1 MARERGGRRAR
12 GERSAIPTP
21 KTSPSPRCPPSR
33 PTRASP
39 RTSRSAAPA
48 ARASTSWPTPSRSRR
63 TAQAEW
69 VTPAGRPT
77 GCGLR
82 SRPSSATSSWRRARR
97 DGSRRRGGSS
107 PPQRPKARRRVLV
120 AAVAAL
126 VALAAG
132 VGIGLGV
139 DALGGGAGE
148 GQPSSSIVAQLQP
161 IGPLDPAGS
170 GTLTATEQAGVRTMA
185 VRLTGVPDTAGAD
198 YLEVWLMN
206 GAGTEIVALGALTR
220 DDTGYTGSFTVPSNL
235 PDDPARPRRRLRRA
249 LRRQPRPLRREHPA
263 RHARLSSPRLD
274 LSAARRRCS
283 RRLRWPCA
291 ARAPSPP
298 RGGRRPCPGA

>member
-1 MARERGGRRAR
+1 
-12 GERSAIPTP
+12 
-21 KTSPSPRCPPSR
+21 
-33 PTRASP
+33 
-39 RTSRSAAPA
+39 
-48 ARASTSWPTPSRSRR
+48 
-63 TAQAEW
+63 
-69 VTPAGRPT
+69 
-77 GCGLR
+77 
-82 SRPSSATSSWRRARR
+82 
-97 DGSRRRGGSS
+97 
-107 PPQRPKARRRVLV
+107 V

-235 PDDPARPRRRLRRA
+235 PMA
-249 LRRQPRPLRREHPA
+249 Q
-263 RHARLSSPRLD
+263 LD
-274 LSAARRRCS
+274 LVDVSAEHYDGNPGHS
-283 RRLRWPCA
+283 GVSILRGTLA
-291 ARAPSPP
+291 
-298 RGGRRPCPGA
+298 

>member
-1 MARERGGRRAR
+1 MSAHPDPEDLALAALPAEPSDPGVVAHLAECGACRAR
-12 GERSAIPTP
+12 VDELAHTVALAQDGAGGVGDLGGPPDRVWAAI
-21 KTSPSPRCPPSR
+21 
-33 PTRASP
+33 
-39 RTSRSAAPA
+39 AAELGDELPA
-48 ARASTSWPTPSRSRR
+48 AESQPRR
-63 TAQAEW
+63 Q
-69 VTPAGRPT
+69 PQ
-77 GCGLR
+77 
-82 SRPSSATSSWRRARR
+82 ARR
-97 DGSRRRGGSS
+97 QL
-107 PPQRPKARRRVLV
+107 PPPERPKARRRVLV

-139 DALGGGAGE
+139 GALGGGAGE

-235 PDDPARPRRRLRRA
+235 PMA
-249 LRRQPRPLRREHPA
+249 Q
-263 RHARLSSPRLD
+263 LD
-274 LSAARRRCS
+274 LVDVSAERYDGNPGHS
-283 RRLRWPCA
+283 GVSILRGTLA
-291 ARAPSPP
+291 
-298 RGGRRPCPGA
+298 